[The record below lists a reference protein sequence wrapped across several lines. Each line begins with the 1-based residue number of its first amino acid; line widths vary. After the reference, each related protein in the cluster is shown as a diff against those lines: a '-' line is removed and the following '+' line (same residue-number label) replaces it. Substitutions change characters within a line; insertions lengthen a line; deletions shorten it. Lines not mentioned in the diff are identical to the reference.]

1 MGFSQALSG
10 VNAASTQLDA
20 IGNNISNSQTKGFK
34 SSSVQFADVFAGSKG
49 GLGTRVA
56 GVLQNFNNGTLET
69 TNRDLDLAISGDGF
83 FRFNQGGQVGYSRN
97 GQLTMT
103 KDGYLQNAQS
113 AQLMGYNITGFNTE
127 TASVPTG
134 GEPEIIQLPSEAMK
148 AQKTTESLAAMSL
161 DASDKVP
168 ETTPFNTQ
176 DASSYNYSTS
186 TTFYD
191 SQGNA
196 NNLQM
201 YFVKA
206 GANNWNVESRVTLGE
221 NNTFPKKVDSSATYP
236 GGIAPYTAQGGNK
249 TYPFTV
255 GGQAYEATVTDA
267 TATTDASGSVTGYS
281 GGSISYQSVLDDVTL
296 AFNQNGDLVAAT
308 GAVNNK
314 TIGSRQLGESAVKF
328 SFNGQNGSAPMDFS
342 FDFAGSTQTSQDYAI
357 SAPRQ
362 DGYASGQLVGI
373 EFADDGTIV
382 GNYTN
387 EQSIALGRMALA
399 TFGNEEGLQSMGN
412 NMWAETGASGV
423 AVMGTAGT
431 GQFGTVESGTLE
443 ASNVDLTKELVDL
456 IIAQRNFQANTNTIK
471 TQDEVLQ
478 TVVNLK

>member
-34 SSSVQFADVFAGSKG
+34 SSSVQFADVFAGSQV

-103 KDGYLQNAQS
+103 SDGYLVNAQG
-113 AQLMGYNITGFNTE
+113 AQLTGYNVSNFNTVN
-127 TASVPTG
+127 AAIPTG
-134 GEPEIIQLPSEAMK
+134 GQAELIQLPADSMV
-148 AQKTTESLAAMSL
+148 AQATTKSSAGVDL
-161 DASDKVP
+161 DAGDEIP
-168 ETTPFNTQ
+168 TEAFNAAN
-176 DASSYNYSTS
+176 ASTYNYSTS

-191 SQGNA
+191 SLGNS

-201 YFVKA
+201 YFIKTGDNA
-206 GANNWNVESRVTLGE
+206 WQVESRVALGASSSWS
-221 NNTFPKKVDSSATYP
+221 NTVEADGNYPAGFAPTKNGTEEFTYDDVDYVATVT
-236 GGIAPYTAQGGNK
+236 GGS
-249 TYPFTV
+249 TV
-255 GGQAYEATVTDA
+255 GGTFQ
-267 TATTDASGSVTGYS
+267 
-281 GGSISYQSVLDDVTL
+281 GGTISYQAKLETATLEFDSNGKLKTAYNGTAGAPVTKADGVGENVVEF
-296 AFNQNGDLVAAT
+296 AFNGANGAA
-308 GAVNNK
+308 K
-314 TIGSRQLGESAVKF
+314 TNF
-328 SFNGQNGSAPMDFS
+328 TFDFS
-342 FDFAGSTQTSQDYAI
+342 GSSQTAQDYAI
-357 SAPRQ
+357 NSPQQ

-373 EFADDGTIV
+373 QIEDDGTIV
-382 GNYTN
+382 GNYSN
-387 EQSIALGRMALA
+387 EKSIDLARVALA
-399 TFGNEEGLQSMGN
+399 NFGNKEGLQSIGD
-412 NMWAETGASGV
+412 NMWAETGSSGA
-423 AVMGTAGT
+423 AVIGAAGV
-431 GQFGTVESGTLE
+431 GKFGTIESGTLE

-471 TQDEVLQ
+471 TQDEILQ